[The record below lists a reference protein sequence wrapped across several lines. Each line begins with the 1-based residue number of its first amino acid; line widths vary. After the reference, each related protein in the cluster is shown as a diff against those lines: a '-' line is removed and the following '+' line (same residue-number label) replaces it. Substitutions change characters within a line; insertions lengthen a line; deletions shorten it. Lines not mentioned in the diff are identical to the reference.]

1 MEVEG
6 AAHPIPLY
14 LVPVE
19 HKSLGPT
26 FLSLA
31 LTAFLAVALPL
42 TAVSVYTGT
51 IEFGSISLELIF
63 PSGSEGVIVQ

>member
-1 MEVEG
+1 MGCG
-6 AAHPIPLY
+6 AKAHSTPLY

-19 HKSLGPT
+19 HKSQGPT
-26 FLSLA
+26 LLSLA
-31 LTAFLAVALPL
+31 LVVALAL

-63 PSGSEGVIVQ
+63 PSGSEGCVDSES